1 MTFNPMNYTKASL
14 NTKTKAELI
23 KLIGGLQRQNKALKQ
38 QLGNKTAKDKERALR
53 PVVDEDGI
61 SALRLGVNY
70 PLTASWI
77 EKMLFILKTVNR
89 PMRSAEIIEVLINN
103 DVLFRAFKNKEKILS
118 TYLNRAK
125 NSKRILVTEQT
136 GIKGKWYDLP

>member
-1 MTFNPMNYTKASL
+1 MTFNPMDYTKASL
-14 NTKTKAELI
+14 HAKTKAELI
-23 KLIGGLQRQNKALKQ
+23 KLIVALQRQNKALKA
-38 QLGNKTAKDKERALR
+38 QLENKKKKDKERALR

-61 SALRLGVNY
+61 RTLRLGANY

-77 EKMLFILKTVNR
+77 EKVLFVLKTVNR
-89 PMRSAEIIEVLINN
+89 PMRSNEIIEVLMNH